1 MDSEG
6 SCFMRHSIRN
16 LLDSTVLYDTLIL
29 VVYIYEGSIFIH
41 SVYICNTMKELN
53 VFIHSE
59 YRSKVTDILQRNR
72 AGISFFEV
80 LGTENTPSATP
91 EVVHSYRTGRTTVPE
106 FVTRLLVM
114 AVVSDSS
121 AKKIVDEL
129 VNSFGE
135 GSEPYG
141 VLFVKDVTDAYQ
153 LGTKLVGEEMLAHK

>member
-1 MDSEG
+1 
-6 SCFMRHSIRN
+6 MRHSIRN

-29 VVYIYEGSIFIH
+29 VVCISEGSIFIH
-41 SVYICNTMKELN
+41 TVYVYNTRKELN
-53 VFIHSE
+53 VFIRSE
-59 YRSKVTDILQRNR
+59 YCLKVTDILQRNR

-80 LGTENTPSATP
+80 LGTGNTPSATP

-114 AVVSDSS
+114 TVVSDSS
-121 AKKIVDEL
+121 AKRIVDEL

-141 VLFVKDVTDAYQ
+141 ALFVKDVTGAYQ
-153 LGTKLVGEEMLAHK
+153 LGTKLVSDEMLTPK